1 MGDHQAG
8 PSLSGMATSRR
19 ASTQWKGSYSA
30 GAGEVSLESSHLGPF
45 EVAPA
50 LKAKGPRG
58 STSPMELLAAA
69 HASCICGMVAYLLE
83 DTGHPSDTLE
93 AFAEVELEHRQGI
106 TGIRVSVRG
115 VVPGLSTD
123 EFTAIVRR
131 AKDGCPVSKALAG
144 TKITLVVE
152 LD

>member
-1 MGDHQAG
+1 
-8 PSLSGMATSRR
+8 
-19 ASTQWKGSYSA
+19 
-30 GAGEVSLESSHLGPF
+30 
-45 EVAPA
+45 
-50 LKAKGPRG
+50 
-58 STSPMELLAAA
+58 MELLAAA